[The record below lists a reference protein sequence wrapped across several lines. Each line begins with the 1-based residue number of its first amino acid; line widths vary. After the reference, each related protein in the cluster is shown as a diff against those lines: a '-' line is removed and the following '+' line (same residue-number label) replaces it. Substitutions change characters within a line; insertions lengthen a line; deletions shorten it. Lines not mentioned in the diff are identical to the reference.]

1 MEVRVKIKKS
11 AYAPHYAEAK
21 YNGCKGVIIQS
32 SKIHNSYVIKIDKK
46 YNITENPWID
56 VKHLKLLKGGN

>member
-46 YNITENPWID
+46 YTQQAKIIACC
-56 VKHLKLLKGGN
+56 KYCL